1 MGLAINTNVTSM
13 KSQRHLNANTGALNT
28 SFERLSSGLRINSA
42 KDDAAGMNITT
53 KLTSQVRGLNQAA
66 RNVADT
72 ASLMKTAESALS
84 ETNNLLQRL
93 RELAVQA
100 GNDTN
105 TAADRQALQAETNQL
120 LAEID
125 RVANQV
131 QYNGQ
136 NLLDGSFASKTFQ
149 VGANA
154 GQTLTVSI
162 GGARSTDIGNS
173 SEFTTVGN
181 ANETDIDL
189 LGSEHQGV
197 GGFVDGNSLVG
208 GEFNIGGNG
217 VTVLIGETEAADD
230 AVSSSGNATS
240 AIAKAAA
247 VNKLTAQTGVS
258 AEATTTTWKTDND
271 TAVAGF
277 ATFQD
282 GDVTIN
288 GVAITVASGTAVVE
302 ANDTSGVLVDAIN
315 AKTAQT
321 GVVASID
328 GTNNNL
334 VLEADDGRNIRVEL
348 TGDGVTTLGAT
359 NADSTARGGM
369 KFSSNDTTNGFT
381 ISIAGTTTDLE
392 SIGLGNTVAAGDG
405 ATSIS
410 GVATTG
416 NDVAEMK
423 LGTTDFA
430 ATALSNLD
438 TAIAQVASSRSALGA
453 MLNRLDSASNTLKI
467 SSENMSAA
475 RSEIQDVDFA
485 EETATF
491 SKNQI
496 LQQASSSMLTQANTS
511 GQIALSLLGF
521 G

>member
-13 KSQRHLNANTGALNT
+13 KSQRHLNTNTGKLNT

-53 KLTSQVRGLNQAA
+53 KLTSQVKGLNQAA

-72 ASLMKTAESALS
+72 GSLLKTAESALS

-105 TAADRQALQAETNQL
+105 TAADRQALQAETKQL
-120 LAEID
+120 LQEID

-136 NLLDGSFASKTFQ
+136 NLLDGGFNSKTFQ

-162 GGARSTDIGNS
+162 DAARSTD
-173 SEFTTVGN
+173 VGN
-181 ANETDIDL
+181 AMELDTASSTAATAAAGNQGTAGFTDGAL
-189 LGSEHQGV
+189 W
-197 GGFVDGNSLVG
+197 NG
-208 GEFNIGGNG
+208 GEIAIAGNG
-217 VTVLIGETEAADD
+217 VTAQIGAT
-230 AVSSSGNATS
+230 NATDDTASSTGNSSS

-247 VNKLTAQTGVS
+247 VNKLTGQTGVS
-258 AEATTTTWKTDND
+258 ASATETHWVDAGP
-271 TAVAGF
+271 TAISVN
-277 ATFQD
+277 TYTD
-282 GDVTIN
+282 GDLTVN
-288 GVAITVASGTAVVE
+288 GISITVAGGSTTLAASDGDGKLT
-302 ANDTSGVLVDAIN
+302 DAIN
-315 AKTAQT
+315 SKTSQT
-321 GVVASID
+321 GVIASIS
-328 GTNNNL
+328 GAGS
-334 VLEADDGRNIRVEL
+334 LELKAADGRNIEVIGNAGAATAGIVDL
-348 TGDGVTTLGAT
+348 AATT
-359 NADSTARGGM
+359 TAFGGL
-369 KFSSNDTTNGFT
+369 KFSSNDTSQSFQVQTGNAPT
-381 ISIAGTTTDLE
+381 LVSAGLGTATDLSSE
-392 SIGLGNTVAAGDG
+392 TATGDDISSMSLSSTSDAEVALGR
-405 ATSIS
+405 
-410 GVATTG
+410 
-416 NDVAEMK
+416 
-423 LGTTDFA
+423 
-430 ATALSNLD
+430 LD
-438 TAIAQVASSRSALGA
+438 TAIAQIASSRSALGA
-453 MLNRLDSASNTLKI
+453 LLNRLDSASNTLKI

-485 EETATF
+485 QETANF
-491 SKNQI
+491 SKFQI